1 MTAGKR
7 EHARPRGRGLLFSVR
22 GRATLIT
29 VAVSALILVLALV
42 LMLLLA
48 RDWAENRVARET
60 ERTAERIAFGL
71 SRGTNPGII
80 ETRPDEAQIVQV
92 VNPQGRVVASTEE
105 IRGRPA
111 LATADL
117 ARGEL
122 LIDQRVCP
130 RYLREC
136 VWAFGLRLRT
146 SPWGQD
152 VMVIAAAPLPGLLN
166 LWLLPVLLFGLLVAL
181 LSLIAWWT
189 WHTIG
194 QAFVPVDLIR
204 AEMADLDE
212 RGLDHRVPVPDG
224 GGGIQNLAETVNATL
239 DRLEAAANR
248 ERRFVSDASHDLR
261 NPITG
266 LQTRLEVALDEPD
279 DADWKPMVRGA
290 LRDTQRLNDIVG
302 DLLEQSRLDARA
314 PQPVEPV
321 DLAALVRREV
331 GLRTAGVPIRMRL
344 EPGVVVRAN
353 PLRLSRV
360 LGNLLGNAERHAD
373 SRIEVT
379 VAREDGDAVMQ
390 VLDDGSGIP
399 AESRER
405 VFERFARLPESRE
418 RDPHGTGLGLPIARE
433 IAEIYGGSLR
443 IADSRAGA
451 RFVLRLPLVTG
462 DGSAR

>member
-1 MTAGKR
+1 MTTVKR
-7 EHARPRGRGLLFSVR
+7 EHAHVLSRRLLFSMR

-29 VAVSALILVLALV
+29 VAVSALILLLALV

-48 RDWAENRVARET
+48 RDWAQNTVARET
-60 ERTAERIAFGL
+60 ERTAERIAFGI

-80 ETRPDEAQIVQV
+80 DVRPDEAQMVQV
-92 VNPQGRVVASTEE
+92 VNTRGEVVAASEA

-130 RYLREC
+130 RYLDRC

-146 SPWGQD
+146 SPWGPD

-166 LWLLPVLLFGLLVAL
+166 VWLLPLTLFGLLVAL

-204 AEMADLDE
+204 AEMASIDE
-212 RGLDHRVPVPDG
+212 RGLDHRVPVPEA
-224 GGGIQNLAETVNATL
+224 GGGIQSLAETVNATL

-266 LQTRLEVALDEPD
+266 LQTRLEVALGEPD
-279 DADWKPMVRGA
+279 DADWKPIVRGA
-290 LRDTQRLNDIVG
+290 LRDTQRLNDIVA
-302 DLLEQSRLDARA
+302 DLLELSRLDARA

-321 DLAALVRREV
+321 DVAARVRREV
-331 GLRTAGVPIRMRL
+331 GMRGGDVPITMRL
-344 EPGVVVRAN
+344 EPGAVVRAN
-353 PLRLSRV
+353 PVRLSRV
-360 LGNLLGNAERHAD
+360 LGNLLGNAERHAE

-379 VAREDGDAVMQ
+379 VSRDGGDAVVE

-399 AESRER
+399 EEARER
-405 VFERFARLPESRE
+405 VFERFARLPESRT

-443 IADSRAGA
+443 IADSGAGA

-462 DGSAR
+462 GGSP

>member
-1 MTAGKR
+1 MGKR
-7 EHARPRGRGLLFSVR
+7 RQARLWGTPLLFSVR

-48 RDWAENRVARET
+48 RDWAENRVGRQT
-60 ERTAERIAFGL
+60 ERTAERIAFDL
-71 SRGTNPGII
+71 SRGRNPGVIDV
-80 ETRPDEAQIVQV
+80 RPNEAQLVQV
-92 VNPQGRVVASTEE
+92 VTPGGRVVAASDA
-105 IRGRPA
+105 IRGRRA

-130 RYLREC
+130 RFPRGC
-136 VWAFGLRLRT
+136 VWAFGLRIRT
-146 SPWGQD
+146 SPWGPD

-166 LWLLPVLLFGLLVAL
+166 VWLLPVALFGLLVAL

-194 QAFVPVDLIR
+194 QAFVPVDIIR
-204 AEMADLDE
+204 SEMADLDA
-212 RGLDHRVPVPDG
+212 RGLDHRVPVPRAA
-224 GGGIQNLAETVNATL
+224 GGIQSLAETVNATL
-239 DRLEAAANR
+239 DRLEEAVNR

-261 NPITG
+261 NPIAG
-266 LQTRLEVALDEPD
+266 LQTRLEVALGEPD
-279 DADWKPMVRGA
+279 DADWKPAVRAA
-290 LRDTQRLNDIVG
+290 LRDTRRLNDIVA
-302 DLLEQSRLDARA
+302 DLLELSRLDART
-314 PQPVEPV
+314 PKPVEPV
-321 DLAALVRREV
+321 DLAGLVRREV
-331 GLRTAGVPIRMRL
+331 GLRAGDVPIRTRL

-353 PLRLSRV
+353 PVRLSRV
-360 LGNLLGNAERHAD
+360 LGNLLGNAERHAE

-379 VAREDGDAVMQ
+379 VAREGGDAVVE

-399 AESRER
+399 EEARER
-405 VFERFARLPESRE
+405 VFERFARLSESRA
-418 RDPHGTGLGLPIARE
+418 RDPQGTGLGLPIARE

-443 IADSRAGA
+443 IADSRRGA

-462 DGSAR
+462 GEPPR

>member
-1 MTAGKR
+1 MTTVTQ
-7 EHARPRGRGLLFSVR
+7 EHAHVLSRRLLFSMR

-29 VAVSALILVLALV
+29 VAVSALILLLALV

-48 RDWAENRVARET
+48 RDWAQNTVARET
-60 ERTAERIAFGL
+60 ERTAERIAFGI
-71 SRGTNPGII
+71 SRGTNPAII
-80 ETRPDEAQIVQV
+80 DVRPDEAQMVQV
-92 VNPQGRVVASTEE
+92 VNTRGEVVAASEA

-130 RYLREC
+130 RYLDRC

-146 SPWGQD
+146 SPWGPD

-166 LWLLPVLLFGLLVAL
+166 VWLLPLALFGLLVAL

-204 AEMADLDE
+204 AEMASIDE
-212 RGLDHRVPVPDG
+212 RGLDHRVPVPEA
-224 GGGIQNLAETVNATL
+224 GGGIQSLAETVNATL
-239 DRLEAAANR
+239 DRLEAAASR

-266 LQTRLEVALDEPD
+266 LQTRLEVALGEPD

-290 LRDTQRLNDIVG
+290 LRDTQRLNDIVA
-302 DLLEQSRLDARA
+302 DLLELSRLDARA

-321 DLAALVRREV
+321 DVAALVRREV
-331 GLRTAGVPIRMRL
+331 GMRSGDVPITTRL
-344 EPGVVVRAN
+344 EPGAVVRAN
-353 PLRLSRV
+353 PVRLSRV
-360 LGNLLGNAERHAD
+360 LGNLLGNAERHAE

-379 VAREDGDAVMQ
+379 VSRDGGDAVVE

-399 AESRER
+399 EEARER
-405 VFERFARLPESRE
+405 VFERFARLPESRT

-443 IADSRAGA
+443 IADSGAGA

-462 DGSAR
+462 GGSP

>member
-1 MTAGKR
+1 MTTEKR
-7 EHARPRGRGLLFSVR
+7 NHARPWARHLLFSVR

-29 VAVSALILVLALV
+29 VVVSALILALALV

-48 RDWAENRVARET
+48 RDWVKSMVEHET
-60 ERTAERIAFGL
+60 ERTAERIAFEL
-71 SRGTNPGII
+71 SRGGNPGII
-80 ETRPDEAQIVQV
+80 DVGPDEAPMVQV
-92 VNPQGRVVASTEE
+92 VNPEEEVVAASDA

-111 LATADL
+111 LAIADL

-130 RYLREC
+130 DFLDTC
-136 VWAFGLRLRT
+136 VWAFGLRIHT
-146 SPWGQD
+146 SPWGSNA
-152 VMVIAAAPLPGLLN
+152 MVIAAAPLPGLLN
-166 LWLLPVLLFGLLVAL
+166 MWLLPLALLGLLAAL

-194 QAFVPVDLIR
+194 QAFVPVDIIR
-204 AEMADLDE
+204 AEMAGLDAL
-212 RGLDHRVPVPDG
+212 GLDHRVPVPQAPG
-224 GGGIQNLAETVNATL
+224 GVKSLAETVNATL
-239 DRLEAAANR
+239 DRLEEAVTR

-266 LQTRLEVALDEPD
+266 LQTRLEFALGEPD

-290 LRDTQRLNDIVG
+290 LRDTRRLNDIVA
-302 DLLEQSRLDARA
+302 DLLELSRLDART
-314 PQPVEPV
+314 PMPVEPV

-331 GLRTAGVPIRMRL
+331 GLRAGDVPIRMRL

-353 PLRLSRV
+353 PVRLSRV
-360 LGNLLGNAERHAD
+360 LGNLLGNAERHAE

-379 VAREDGDAVMQ
+379 VARDGADAVVE

-399 AESRER
+399 EEARER
-405 VFERFARLPESRE
+405 VFERFARLSESRA
-418 RDPHGTGLGLPIARE
+418 RDPQGTGLGLPIARE

-462 DGSAR
+462 DGPPR

>member
-1 MTAGKR
+1 MTTVKR
-7 EHARPRGRGLLFSVR
+7 EHAHVLSRRLLFSMR

-29 VAVSALILVLALV
+29 VAVSALILLLALV

-48 RDWAENRVARET
+48 RDWAENTVARET
-60 ERTAERIAFGL
+60 ERTAERIAFGV

-80 ETRPDEAQIVQV
+80 DVRPDEAQMVQV
-92 VNPQGRVVASTEE
+92 VNTRGEVVAASEA

-130 RYLREC
+130 GYLDKC

-146 SPWGQD
+146 SPWGPD

-166 LWLLPVLLFGLLVAL
+166 VWLLPLTLFGLLVAL
-181 LSLIAWWT
+181 LTLIAWWT

-204 AEMADLDE
+204 AEMAGINE
-212 RGLDHRVPVPDG
+212 RGLDHRVPVPEA
-224 GGGIQNLAETVNATL
+224 GGGIQSLAETVNATL

-266 LQTRLEVALDEPD
+266 LQTRLEVALGEPD
-279 DADWKPMVRGA
+279 DADWKPIVRGA
-290 LRDTQRLNDIVG
+290 LRDTQRLNDIVA
-302 DLLEQSRLDARA
+302 DLLELSRLDARA

-321 DLAALVRREV
+321 DVAALVRREV
-331 GLRTAGVPIRMRL
+331 GMRGGDVPITTRL
-344 EPGVVVRAN
+344 EPGAVVRAN
-353 PLRLSRV
+353 PVRLSRV
-360 LGNLLGNAERHAD
+360 LGNLLGNAERHAE

-379 VAREDGDAVMQ
+379 VSRDGGDAVVE

-399 AESRER
+399 EDARER
-405 VFERFARLPESRE
+405 VFERFARLPESRT

-443 IADSRAGA
+443 IADSGAGA

-462 DGSAR
+462 GGSP